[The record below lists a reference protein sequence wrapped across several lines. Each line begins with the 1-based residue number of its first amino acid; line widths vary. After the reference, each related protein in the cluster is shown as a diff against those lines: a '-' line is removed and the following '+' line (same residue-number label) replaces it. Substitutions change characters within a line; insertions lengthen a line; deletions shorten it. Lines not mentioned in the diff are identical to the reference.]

1 MFKMMTISVAGFE
14 EIEHTADWSLRVWGP
29 DLANL
34 LQQAARGMLQLSG
47 IQLMAGKRQD
57 REFIVE
63 ATDAEGLLVNFLGE
77 LLHILDQEGLA
88 FDEYALIVAGNVVK
102 AKLKGAPVIE
112 RKKEIKAVTYH
123 NLRIEK
129 RSSGLEAIIVFDV

>member
-14 EIEHTADWSLRVWGP
+14 EIEHTADWSLRVWGT
-29 DLANL
+29 DFANL
-34 LQQAARGMLQLSG
+34 LQQAARGMMELSG
-47 IQLMAGKRQD
+47 IRLMAGKRQD

-88 FDEYALIVAGNVVK
+88 FDEYALIVAGNGV
-102 AKLKGAPVIE
+102 
-112 RKKEIKAVTYH
+112 
-123 NLRIEK
+123 
-129 RSSGLEAIIVFDV
+129 